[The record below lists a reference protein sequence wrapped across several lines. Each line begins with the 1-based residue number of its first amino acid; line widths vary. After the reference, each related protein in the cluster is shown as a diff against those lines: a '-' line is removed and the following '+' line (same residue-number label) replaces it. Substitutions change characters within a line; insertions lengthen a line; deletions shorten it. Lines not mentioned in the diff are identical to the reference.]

1 MPNHFI
7 LIDFENVQPTDV
19 SLLKAGQ
26 AQVKVFV
33 GPHQSKIPVTLAA
46 SLQRL
51 GPNVEYVVLETPGKN
66 ALDFQVAYHLG
77 HLSAANPAAS
87 FEIISKDAGFD
98 PLIKHLT
105 GQGVRIRRSD
115 SVDVPKPAGVP
126 KAVEVPSSADVPKPA
141 GVRKPAA
148 SPKAVDGQKSAG
160 HLDRAIDFLKRRK
173 ASRPAT
179 TKTLLSS
186 LRAYFKELSE
196 RDLAALVTSLQK
208 RKVVQLAG
216 DKITYRFPSEAKARD
231 RRFCPGGGV
240 AGAMLDVEES

>member
-1 MPNHFI
+1 MPTHFI
-7 LIDFENVQPTDV
+7 LIDFENVQPKDF
-19 SLLKAGQ
+19 SWLQEGQ

-33 GPHQSKIPVTLAA
+33 GPHQAKIPVTLAA

-87 FEIISKDAGFD
+87 FQIISRDAGFD
-98 PLIKHLT
+98 PLIKHLQ
-105 GQGVRIRRSD
+105 GKGVRIRRSS

-126 KAVEVPSSADVPKPA
+126 KPADAPKPA
-141 GVRKPAA
+141 
-148 SPKAVDGQKSAG
+148 DTQKSAG

-173 ASRPAT
+173 TSMPAT
-179 TKTLLSS
+179 SKTLLST

-196 RDLAALVTSLQK
+196 EDLAALVTSLQK
-208 RKVVQLAG
+208 RKVIQLAG
-216 DKITYRFPSEAKARD
+216 TKVTYRFPSEAKA
-231 RRFCPGGGV
+231 
-240 AGAMLDVEES
+240 